1 MVYHEIAL
9 EPSSLED
16 LKDLGLLE
24 KHFGFEQGRLI
35 AFMPAKPKGKSCWW
49 TQLYEHLKSITPERK
64 HKELEVRTIKLLEQ
78 ATYRSRNRSKMEE
91 GKSWADLALEE
102 NGIKSFAAIL
112 CAGEPSE
119 SELLP
124 FQGLHDPDERYP
136 EFLTKPIHFGEAM
149 KDPETFF
156 ESIRP
161 LIASAIRIAV
171 IDPHFD
177 PSHPEEKN
185 RKRWLR
191 TARKLSE
198 FLREANRLT
207 IDISIHTQA
216 DGDRDPDEMVRE
228 ISRAIDGLFPSTT
241 NLEISAWSNKHRGPR
256 MHARYLIT
264 DKAGVALD
272 YGVDVSSDLRTDITL
287 MPADKAKERLREF
300 DVAEPSLYELEA
312 TFTAKGTRT

>member
-1 MVYHEIAL
+1 MYHEIAL

-24 KHFGFEQGRLI
+24 KYFGYEQGRLI

-49 TQLYEHLKSITPERK
+49 TQLYEHLKSITPEGK
-64 HKELEVRTIKLLEQ
+64 HKELEVRLIRLLKQ

-91 GKSWADLALEE
+91 GKSWTDLALEE
-102 NGIKSFAAIL
+102 NCNKSFAAIL

-119 SELLP
+119 SALLP
-124 FQGLHDPDERYP
+124 FQGLHNPDDRYP

-161 LIASAIRIAV
+161 LIASASRIML

-177 PSHPEEKN
+177 PSHPDEKN

-216 DGDRDPDEMVRE
+216 DSDRAPDEMVRE
-228 ISRAIDGLFPSTT
+228 ISRAIDGWFPLTT

-272 YGVDVSSDLRTDITL
+272 YGVDVNADIRTDITL
-287 MPADKAKERLREF
+287 MPADKAKDRLCEF
-300 DVAEPSLYELEA
+300 DVAAPSLYELEA
-312 TFTAKGTRT
+312 TFKTTGARS